1 MLAAGWEFD
10 GGGAP
15 ERRRV
20 VILRSGGDSDDDGF
34 RVAADVDAV
43 DLPLPCSG
51 EAVESGANG
60 YGHGAGA
67 ADACA
72 GRSFGICS
80 EGKTALRV
88 EKFGDFREEREAIAL
103 GFHERVERG
112 KAFFALD
119 VAGNQ
124 LDTIVAGG
132 KSFDHAGGVE
142 GNRGVHGDCAGMKEI
157 ERPDVERASG
167 EVHAGRCFG
176 FDDHGRELTRFE
188 EIFSG
193 ASLTDSNSHLKQ

>member
-15 ERRRV
+15 ERRGV
-20 VILRSGGDSDDDGF
+20 VILRSGGNIDDDGF
-34 RVAADVDAV
+34 RVAADVDPV
-43 DLPLPCSG
+43 DLALPCSG

-60 YGHGAGA
+60 YSHGAGA

-124 LDTIVAGG
+124 LDAVVAGG
-132 KSFDHAGGVE
+132 KRFHHQRGVE
-142 GNRGVHGDCAGMKEI
+142 GNSRDHGDLARVKEI
-157 ERPDVERASG
+157 ERPDVQRAPGGHQTERWLWI
-167 EVHAGRCFG
+167 H
-176 FDDHGRELTRFE
+176 D
-188 EIFSG
+188 
-193 ASLTDSNSHLKQ
+193 